1 MLQLVL
7 GRLQTGNGE
16 LPYGRWERVGMCGF
30 PGAVK
35 VKLDDDSVAVV
46 RERKIEV

>member
-1 MLQLVL
+1 VLQLVV

-16 LPYGRWERVGMCGF
+16 LPYGRWGWVGMCGVF
-30 PGAVK
+30 GAVK
-35 VKLDDDSVAVV
+35 VKLVDNSVAVV